1 MFRMKNSLLIG
12 FLFYVYRMLYAFVQ
26 KQRASNSPHELNI
39 TYFIGGR
46 CVADEE
52 TVSYL
57 NLS

>member
-1 MFRMKNSLLIG
+1 
-12 FLFYVYRMLYAFVQ
+12 MLYAFVQ

-46 CVADEE
+46 CVADED

-57 NLS
+57 KKMFKVGFRTKANLDNTFN